1 MKILSLAKNIKGA
14 EMAIDFKNRK
24 PVYEGQPITNPIEIF
39 RRLPKPP
46 GINDLYASQN
56 DVLGQWEERKMEQDL
71 VIKLHTGGGKT
82 LVGLL
87 IAKSLLNETKQPVIY
102 LCPTNQLVEQT
113 LEKAKQ
119 YNIEAYTPIS
129 GQSTLPVDCMN
140 AKAVFICTYDKMF
153 NGLSMFGIHGSGKPP
168 IAIGGIVVD
177 DAHVSFSTL
186 RDKFTLNIDRET
198 NGELYKH
205 ITTLFK
211 PDFDEIKRLSSYE
224 DIINGRD
231 KGNVV
236 EVPYWAWEHKKEEV
250 KKAIV
255 NAMSE
260 GLEFRFVW
268 PLIRDD
274 LSACHCLVYD
284 KSVSIVPILPL
295 MDKVPSFADCKRRI
309 FMSATIADDSC
320 QASQKSDHLRHIK
333 LTI

>member
-1 MKILSLAKNIKGA
+1 
-14 EMAIDFKNRK
+14 MAIDFKNRK

-250 KKAIV
+250 KKLSLMQCLKV
-255 NAMSE
+255 WNLDLCGLLSE
-260 GLEFRFVW
+260 
-268 PLIRDD
+268 
-274 LSACHCLVYD
+274 
-284 KSVSIVPILPL
+284 
-295 MDKVPSFADCKRRI
+295 
-309 FMSATIADDSC
+309 TI
-320 QASQKSDHLRHIK
+320 
-333 LTI
+333 